1 MMNRTLLVLL
11 SLCFMHGSLW
21 ANEPN
26 ASGSQSGD
34 SSLVGGVRV
43 KQLARLAG
51 AKENALVGYGLVTGL
66 AGTGDSSRSAATTQS
81 IRNMLLRFGV
91 NVPVDSVRSRN
102 TAGVMIA
109 STLPP
114 YAQPGDSLD
123 ANITSIGDARSLL
136 GGTLLLT
143 HLMGPDG
150 EVYAL
155 AQGPV
160 SVGGFSFDLN
170 GNLVQKNHP
179 TAATLAGGAT
189 VERSTRSPIHDD
201 SRSIQ
206 YVLFDPDLG
215 TAKRI
220 ADSINSSLGGRFA
233 HALDPARVRIDLPVQ
248 NRDDLVTAMTKIEDA
263 RVVPDV
269 PARVVINERTGTVVS
284 RGNVLISPITITHGD
299 LNVTISTEFIV
310 SQPSF
315 VFRSGPGVR
324 SVVVPD
330 TTIEVEEEEL
340 IGVNLPNSSTVAELV
355 TALNRVK
362 ATSRDVITI
371 LQNIRTAGALHAELI
386 VQ

>member
-1 MMNRTLLVLL
+1 MTRRTISALLILAFGVGTVL
-11 SLCFMHGSLW
+11 
-21 ANEPN
+21 AQEP
-26 ASGSQSGD
+26 
-34 SSLVGGVRV
+34 VGTDTQYRNSAAFAGVRIKELV
-43 KQLARLAG
+43 RLAD

-91 NVPVDSVRSRN
+91 NVPAGTVRTRN
-102 TAGVMIA
+102 TAGVMITA
-109 STLPP
+109 TLPP
-114 YAQPGDSLD
+114 YAQPGDKLD
-123 ANITSIGDARSLL
+123 ANITSLGDARSLL

-143 HLMGPDG
+143 HLVGPNN

-155 AQGPV
+155 AQGPI

-179 TAATLAGGAT
+179 TAGTLAGGAT
-189 VERSTRSPIHDD
+189 VERSPRSPLLYANGT
-201 SRSIQ
+201 IQ
-206 YVLFDPDLG
+206 YVLHDPDIA

-220 ADSINSSLGGRFA
+220 ADSINDTLGGRYA
-233 HALDPARVRIDLPVQ
+233 HALDAARIWIKRPGRSRSQIMSDL
-248 NRDDLVTAMTKIEDA
+248 TAIEET
-263 RVVPDV
+263 RVIPDT
-269 PARVVINERTGTVVS
+269 PARVVINERTGTVVAG
-284 RGNVLISPITITHGD
+284 GNVRISPITITHGD

-315 VFRSGPGVR
+315 VFRTGPGVR

-330 TTIEVEEEEL
+330 TTIDVEEEEL

-355 TALNRVK
+355 TALNQVK

-371 LQNIRTAGALHAELI
+371 LQNIRTAGALHADLI

>member
-1 MMNRTLLVLL
+1 MPRTIFILLLL
-11 SLCFMHGSLW
+11 GSMHESAL
-21 ANEPN
+21 ANEPIGSDSQYGN
-26 ASGSQSGD
+26 SASVSR
-34 SSLVGGVRV
+34 VRV

-91 NVPVDSVRSRN
+91 NVPADTVRSRN
-102 TAGVMIA
+102 TAGVMIIA
-109 STLPP
+109 TLPP
-114 YAQPGDSLD
+114 YAQPGDTLD
-123 ANITSIGDARSLL
+123 ANISSLGDARSLL

-143 HLMGPDG
+143 HLMGSNG

-189 VERSTRSPIHDD
+189 VERATRSPMDD
-201 SRSIQ
+201 ESATIQ
-206 YVLFDPDLG
+206 YVLYDPDLG

-220 ADSINSSLGGRFA
+220 ADSINSTLGGDFA
-233 HALDPARVRIDLPVQ
+233 HVLDPARVRIDLPAQ
-248 NRDDLVTAMTKIEDA
+248 SRDELVTAMTKIEDV
-263 RVVPDV
+263 RIVPDI

-284 RGNVLISPITITHGD
+284 GGNVLISPITITHGD
-299 LNVTISTEFIV
+299 LNVTISTEFVV

-315 VFRSGPGVR
+315 VFRTGPGVR
-324 SVVVPD
+324 TVVVPD

-340 IGVNLPNSSTVAELV
+340 IGLNLPNSSTIAELV
-355 TALNRVK
+355 TELNRVK

-371 LQNIRTAGALHAELI
+371 LQSIKTAGALHAELI

>member
-1 MMNRTLLVLL
+1 MMLRTILIVLL
-11 SLCFMHGSLW
+11 LGFG
-21 ANEPN
+21 
-26 ASGSQSGD
+26 Q
-34 SSLVGGVRV
+34 SLVWAQESTGSEPRYGNSASVAGVRI
-43 KQLARLAG
+43 KELARLSG

-66 AGTGDSSRSAATTQS
+66 AGTGDSSRSGATTQS

-91 NVPVDSVRSRN
+91 NVPADTVRSRN
-102 TAGVMIA
+102 TAGVMITA
-109 STLPP
+109 TLPP
-114 YAQPGDSLD
+114 YAQPGDKLD
-123 ANITSIGDARSLL
+123 ANITSLGDARSLL

-143 HLMGPDG
+143 HLMGSNN

-155 AQGPV
+155 AQGPI

-189 VERSTRSPIHDD
+189 VERSTRSPMINE
-201 SRSIQ
+201 SGNIQ
-206 YVLFDPDLG
+206 YVLYDPDLA

-220 ADSINSSLGGRFA
+220 ADSINQTLGGQYA
-233 HALDPARVRIDLPVQ
+233 HALDAARVRIERPGRSRDALVSDL
-248 NRDDLVTAMTKIEDA
+248 TAIEEA
-263 RVVPDV
+263 RVVPDN

-284 RGNVLISPITITHGD
+284 GGNVRISPVTITHGD

-315 VFRSGPGVR
+315 VFRTGPGVR

-330 TTIEVEEEEL
+330 TEIEVEEEEL
-340 IGVNLPNSSTVAELV
+340 VGVNLPNSSTVAELV
-355 TALNRVK
+355 TALNQVK
-362 ATSRDVITI
+362 ATSRDMITI
-371 LQNIRTAGALHAELI
+371 LQSIRTAGALHAELI